1 MGMTGVSFVSI
12 IVCSPSKSDELI
24 ADPCPDWYC
33 HCQHMYAY
41 PREAVQEA
49 LSEARCCPRGSSLSN
64 DAWCTVSRQT
74 IAEAHPDHLSLSTL
88 PVSMFIL
95 AFTSYPGII
104 WVGPCMGG
112 IIFGFSVSIGVLA
125 NISVSEANFW

>member
-12 IVCSPSKSDELI
+12 IVCSLSMGNELI
-24 ADPCPDWYC
+24 ADPYPDWYRN
-33 HCQHMYAY
+33 CQPMYAY

-49 LSEARCCPRGSSLSN
+49 LREAWCCPRGSSLSH

-74 IAEAHPDHLSLSTL
+74 TADAHSDHLSRSTL

-104 WVGPCMGG
+104 WVGPCVGG

-125 NISVSEANFW
+125 YIPCI